1 MDKLIKGE
9 SFSRMHNAAATGWVA
24 SQELFNPEMGFH
36 RGTSRLLVWQ
46 RQRASRC
53 VQMTCK
59 FCLCDPLLQVAELHL
74 EENVTHPALFWDQ
87 AVSFHADQTSELKHL
102 LGNPESSAGSI
113 FPLWLMDFAA
123 HRAILSTRSIKGSL
137 PGTSVS
143 NPRCKLDPLEDTRLA
158 SH

>member
-1 MDKLIKGE
+1 MLQLP
-9 SFSRMHNAAATGWVA
+9 GWVA
-24 SQELFNPEMGFH
+24 SQEPFNPEMGFH

-46 RQRASRC
+46 LQRTSRC

-59 FCLCDPLLQVAELHL
+59 LCLCDPLLQVVELHW
-74 EENVTHPALFWDQ
+74 EENVTHLALFWDQ
-87 AVSFHADQTSELKHL
+87 AVSFYADETSELNHL